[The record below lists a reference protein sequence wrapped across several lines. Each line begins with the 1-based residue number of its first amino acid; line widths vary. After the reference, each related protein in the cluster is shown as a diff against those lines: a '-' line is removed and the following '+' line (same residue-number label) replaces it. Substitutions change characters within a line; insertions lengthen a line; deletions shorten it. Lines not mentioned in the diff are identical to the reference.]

1 MKIRYLVLVLVAV
14 AACGAAEKERP
25 SEGGHEPQPVTLSP
39 NLTALT
45 KFSDQVHRPAS
56 EGPASVYNAAR
67 RLVES
72 KCAAGDHLCRRS
84 WIRLFAGADDYDPR
98 ASQATLNEWKS
109 RWSSITNFYKQL
121 NSDVEGFHLAARA
134 MNTVSSAALTK
145 QTMEIDRLG
154 RAVGDAPGNVRR
166 KILEKAEPIKGQQ
179 MTALAATRQLLIDL
193 KTANDAY
200 QKAVEPHLATF
211 SGHVEAFARY
221 RGGEAAAM
229 ATLTSLANAA
239 SSADLDRIATLIEQV
254 RAVSR
259 TENDAAGEI
268 IVAARRLEKLLELA
282 HRDYARVTDR
292 FAAAMK
298 SAGLRPLDL
307 SSKPIKVLLDM
318 VGYAEAREK
327 HLGEGVARLTD
338 GLRTRREALIARA
351 KDAATRETLRQA
363 SHLAA
368 SGAFLNDINDQIAV
382 LGRVPPRGTRLG
394 LSFLTQQHRDHMQFL
409 ELEKV
414 CQTPSGW
421 MADGCGIAQPSLAV
435 ARTFL
440 GQKLPS
446 VLRLQ
451 IAFLKRGGA
460 PSALVAEAETQLAQ
474 GNLRGAV
481 QSHDAALTAAEG
493 GAP

>member
-1 MKIRYLVLVLVAV
+1 MRSHHIIILLVSI
-14 AACGAAEKERP
+14 AACGTGEQEVP
-25 SEGGHEPQPVTLSP
+25 PEGGDEPQRVTLSP

-45 KFSDQVHRPAS
+45 KFGDQVHRPAS
-56 EGPASVYNAAR
+56 EGPTSVYNAAR
-67 RLVES
+67 RLVENR
-72 KCAAGDHLCRRS
+72 CAPGDHLCRRS
-84 WIRLFAGADDYDPR
+84 WIRLFAGADEYDPR
-98 ASQATLNEWKS
+98 ASQATLNEWRS
-109 RWSSITNFYKQL
+109 RWSSITTFYKQL

-134 MNTVSSAALTK
+134 MNTVSSAALSK

-211 SGHVEAFARY
+211 DGQVEAFARY
-221 RGGEAAAM
+221 RAGEAAAM
-229 ATLTSLANAA
+229 ATLTSLAQAA
-239 SSADLDRIATLIEQV
+239 SSADLDRIATLIEQL

-259 TENDAAGEI
+259 AENDAAGET
-268 IVAARRLEKLLELA
+268 IVAARRVEKLLELA
-282 HRDYARVTDR
+282 HQDYARVIDR
-292 FAAAMK
+292 FVAAMK

-307 SSKPIKVLLDM
+307 TSKPTKILLDM
-318 VGYAEAREK
+318 IGYAEAREK
-327 HLGEGVARLTD
+327 HLGDGVTRLMD
-338 GLRTRREALIARA
+338 GIRTRREALIARA

-368 SGAFLNDINDQIAV
+368 SSAFLNDINDRITV

-394 LSFLTQQHRDHMQFL
+394 LSLLTQQHRDHVQFL

-414 CQTPSGW
+414 CQTASSW

-460 PSALVAEAETQLAQ
+460 PPGLVAEAETQLAQ

-481 QSHDAALTAAEG
+481 ESHDAALTAAEA